1 VDAVSQWDYVHL
13 RVDGPYGAGSEH
25 VFDYEVA
32 VLVGA
37 GIGVTPFASIV
48 KSARLQMQQASAAQ
62 QAKMR
67 PQRIYFYWC
76 GLLRHG
82 SCSLA
87 HGISYGRCR
96 ERTQARCVC
105 VCVCVCLSGRARHR
119 DTWAEP
125 SWVGDGLR
133 RVCRDMQE
141 FNWFSPLLQECG
153 DDMKGLEINTYMTGE
168 LNLVRTQLLTR
179 FYAPVPLTLPGS
191 LWVACCRHR
200 EENEAYHLR

>member
-1 VDAVSQWDYVHL
+1 VHL

-76 GLLRHG
+76 
-82 SCSLA
+82 A
-87 HGISYGRCR
+87 
-96 ERTQARCVC
+96 EWPFRTPHTV
-105 VCVCVCLSGRARHR
+105 
-119 DTWAEP
+119 
-125 SWVGDGLR
+125 
-133 RVCRDMQE
+133 RVC
-141 FNWFSPLLQECG
+141 
-153 DDMKGLEINTYMTGE
+153 E
-168 LNLVRTQLLTR
+168 LGTTFQWRGR
-179 FYAPVPLTLPGS
+179 
-191 LWVACCRHR
+191 
-200 EENEAYHLR
+200 